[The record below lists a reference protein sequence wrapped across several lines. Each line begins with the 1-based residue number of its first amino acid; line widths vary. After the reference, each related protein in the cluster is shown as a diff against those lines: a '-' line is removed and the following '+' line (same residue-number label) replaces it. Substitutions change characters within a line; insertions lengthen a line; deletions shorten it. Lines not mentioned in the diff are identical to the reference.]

1 MYLAISQLQ
10 PQESIMDE
18 GKLEKTMY
26 TWLYRRKAIWF
37 FT

>member
-1 MYLAISQLQ
+1 
-10 PQESIMDE
+10 MDE